1 MATLPAA
8 EIRRAVRRG
17 LEEDLVQGD
26 ATTGSIFSSP
36 VPARAEVIAQQPLV
50 VAGMAAAI
58 QTFLMVDPFLR
69 LSVSKRD
76 GDRATNGEPLLLIE
90 GDGPAS

>member
-17 LEEDLVQGD
+17 LEEDLPQGD
-26 ATTGSIFSSP
+26 ATTASVFSSS
-36 VPARAEVIAQQPLV
+36 VPARAEIIAQQPLV
-50 VAGMAAAI
+50 VAGMAPAV
-58 QTFLMVDPFLR
+58 QTFLMVDPSLQ

-76 GDRATNGEPLLLIE
+76 GD
-90 GDGPAS
+90 